1 MKKLIITTIALAIL
15 LSLSAC
21 KQLPESPRNI
31 SGSQP
36 ENSDSNNYDN
46 NTPETDL
53 ENENQA
59 SQPNEQEPSKVY
71 MINSMFQSF
80 DAAELKDNADLIITA
95 SFDGT
100 ISTFTVD
107 ENVGTYRSDL
117 AYTQQFVTPTVTI
130 KGNAPETVNIR
141 RIGGINKEGIPVTS
155 NDPELTSG
163 KSYLLYL
170 RENEPASQDDEQSF
184 CIIDFFEI
192 KTDGTLDTK
201 NRSEQDA
208 ATIIALYNEH
218 KS

>member
-1 MKKLIITTIALAIL
+1 MKKLIITTIALVIL
-15 LSLSAC
+15 LSFSAC
-21 KQLPESPRNI
+21 KQLPESQNNNP
-31 SGSQP
+31 GSQS
-36 ENSDSNNYDN
+36 ENFNSNNYDN
-46 NTPETDL
+46 NTPKTDL

-59 SQPNEQEPSKVY
+59 SQSNEQEPSKVY

-130 KGNAPETVNIR
+130 KGSAPETVNIR

>member
-53 ENENQA
+53 ENENQD

-130 KGNAPETVNIR
+130 KGSAPETVNIR
-141 RIGGINKEGIPVTS
+141 RIGGTNKDGIPVTS

-170 RENEPASQDDEQSF
+170 RENEPASQDDGQSF
-184 CIIDFFEI
+184 SIIDFFEI
-192 KTDGTLDTK
+192 KSDGTLDTK

-208 ATIIALYNEH
+208 AAINALYNEH
-218 KS
+218 KN